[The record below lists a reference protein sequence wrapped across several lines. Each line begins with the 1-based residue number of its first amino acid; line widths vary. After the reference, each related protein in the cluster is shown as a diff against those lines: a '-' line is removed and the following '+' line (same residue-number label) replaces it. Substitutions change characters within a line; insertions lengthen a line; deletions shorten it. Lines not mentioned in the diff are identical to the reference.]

1 MTCWFLSS
9 ASIALPAAEV
19 SAAAH
24 GAIILNV
31 VIAEVIPSNF
41 IKLFLD
47 MNMIQLIFMAIIC
60 DVSAGAAGEF
70 APSIRGFFN
79 VVNELFLK
87 VTGAIIKF
95 VPVGIFCSILSLCLM
110 PRLYL

>member
-24 GAIILNV
+24 GAITSKC
-31 VIAEVIPSNF
+31 VIAEIISSNF
-41 IKLFLD
+41 IKPFLE
-47 MNMIQLIFMAIIC
+47 MNMIQVIFMAVIC

-95 VPVGIFCSILSLCLM
+95 VPLEIFCSILSLCLM
-110 PRLYL
+110 TRLYL